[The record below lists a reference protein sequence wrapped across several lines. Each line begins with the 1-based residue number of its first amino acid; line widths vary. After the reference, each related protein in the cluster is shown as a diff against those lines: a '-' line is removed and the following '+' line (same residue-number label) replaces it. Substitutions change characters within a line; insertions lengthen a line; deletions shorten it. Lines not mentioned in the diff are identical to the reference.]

1 MEQEKNII
9 GVMPYL
15 RKSKMLGLLSNSFT
29 LVATLDE
36 SIFARITNAMLNQAV
51 IDAKDKAKAEGKGF
65 FGQWGSQMGASFNY
79 AEKYLD
85 MSPDLIRSENA
96 ENFSI
101 PNAGI
106 VSVKAREKNKY
117 DDERTSALWEIT
129 INSGAG
135 KLKFNSGYD
144 PRKGLKEIYGGK
156 VQ

>member
-1 MEQEKNII
+1 MEQEKSII

-15 RKSKMLGLLSNSFT
+15 RKSKMLGLLSHSFT
-29 LVATLDE
+29 LVATRDE
-36 SIFARITNAMLNQAV
+36 SIFAKVTNDMLKQAV
-51 IDAKDKAKAEGKGF
+51 MDARDKAKAEGKGF

-85 MSPDLIRSENA
+85 MSPDLIRSENT

-135 KLKFNSGYD
+135 KLKFKSGYD